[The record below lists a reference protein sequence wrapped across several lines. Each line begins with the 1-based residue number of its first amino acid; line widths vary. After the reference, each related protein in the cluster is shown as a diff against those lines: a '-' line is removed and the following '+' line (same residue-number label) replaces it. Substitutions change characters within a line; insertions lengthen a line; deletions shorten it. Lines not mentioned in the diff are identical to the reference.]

1 MMNNWEESKHP
12 RDAEG
17 KFTDKGQGTPAERK
31 RLEEMGIK
39 TKNEDDFF
47 SAEESRLKNM
57 GISIERKIDKIYK
70 KVYNKINA
78 TERDLKD
85 FKSLQ
90 KILSSKN
97 LDDLVDKS
105 KFAFFSKGRE
115 DLIIKPILDELGFS
129 ALPQKVD
136 AKTFEKMKMDHLF
149 LSRGV
154 TSPEYVDKFR
164 NGDMFVGL
172 GVNGSGVYTTTHKE
186 KAEGYAKKNGAV
198 IDMLLDKNSK
208 IADGIEL
215 TKNAKE
221 LLFSLKA
228 GYDISGNP
236 IDIGLNKEAM
246 IKIGEGNNKRFVTL
260 LALAGGYDAIKVGN
274 GDYIILNRSA
284 VIVKG
289 D

>member
-1 MMNNWEESKHP
+1 MSNWEESKHP

-31 RLEEMGIK
+31 RLEELGIK
-39 TKNEDDFF
+39 AKDEEKFF
-47 SAEESRLKNM
+47 SAEEYRLKDM
-57 GISIERKIDKIYK
+57 GINIDRKIDNTHQ
-70 KVYNKINA
+70 KVYNKINV
-78 TERDLKD
+78 EKRDLKD

-90 KILSSKN
+90 NILSGKN
-97 LDDLVDKS
+97 LDDLVAKS

-115 DLIIKPILDELGFS
+115 DLIIKPLLDELGFS

-136 AKTFEKMKMDHLF
+136 AKTFEDMKKDHLF

-154 TSPEYVDKFR
+154 TSSEYVEKFK

-172 GVNGSGVYTTTHKE
+172 GVNGSGVYTTTRKE
-186 KAEGYAKKNGAV
+186 KAESYAKQDGAV
-198 IDMLLDKNSK
+198 IDMLLDKNAK

-215 TKNAKE
+215 TKNANE
-221 LLFSLKA
+221 LLFSLKT
-228 GYDISGNP
+228 GNDTSGNP
-236 IDIGLNKEAM
+236 IDIGLNKDAM

-260 LALAGGYDAIKVGN
+260 LALAGGYDAINVGN